1 MKPLTVIENAISYIE
16 ENLEKPLSVSE
27 IAHQSGYS
35 NFYFQRLF
43 SAICNISVGEYIR
56 FRKMTLAAED
66 LLNSDMRIIDTAY
79 KYGYETPESFTKAFN
94 RYHGISPSKLRQ
106 QDIQIKKFSRI
117 YPTST
122 IKDML
127 ELSVT
132 LKKLPA
138 FNLIGISK
146 QFPLTESIFR
156 NDIPEFWNQC
166 HANNTIHSLFQLS
179 DSSQPFQ
186 GLAACCMDT
195 ESNTSMNYM
204 IGICNHEIKQENMLH
219 IPELSWLIFKGTG
232 KLPQV
237 IQQAW
242 HQICTDF
249 FPASEFSPYGNY
261 ELEIYP
267 TYEMNTP
274 TYSFELWVPVKEREK
289 E

>member
-117 YPTST
+117 YPISI

-219 IPELSWLIFKGTG
+219 IPELSWPIFKGTG
-232 KLPQV
+232 
-237 IQQAW
+237 
-242 HQICTDF
+242 
-249 FPASEFSPYGNY
+249 
-261 ELEIYP
+261 
-267 TYEMNTP
+267 
-274 TYSFELWVPVKEREK
+274 
-289 E
+289 